1 MRRAD
6 AASTC
11 MQTEKT
17 IVTANWAITATD
29 SSTAIISD
37 AIISWASDGKIIFFG
52 KAQDYVDRHKETGLY
67 AEVDPSIRRIDLGN
81 AILCPGLVNAHTHA
95 AMTLLRGAA
104 DDLPLME
111 WLQKRIWPMEGALVD
126 PQFVEIGTQLAAA
139 EMLLGGTTTCADM
152 YFYPGDAARAFIAM
166 GMRAQLAMPVI
177 EFPTRYASDPDQY
190 LSLALETRDALKGEA
205 LLSFALGP
213 HAPYTVN
220 DDTFKRIVAY
230 SAELGIPIHTHLQ
243 ETSNEVEES
252 IAKFGER
259 PTKRLERLGL
269 LSPDF
274 VGAHG
279 VHVNAEDIARLAKNA
294 ANIVHCPSSN
304 LKLASGIAPIDAL
317 TKAGVNVALGTDGAA
332 SNNRLD
338 LFEEMRLAA
347 LLAKV
352 QANDASA
359 FPAEAAFRAATIN
372 GARALGLQDTI
383 GSLEVGKQADVIAI
397 SLDGVHVQPMF
408 DPISHVVYTAARADV
423 SHTWVGG
430 CARVA
435 DGKLA
440 EDAQRV
446 IDNASS
452 TVAEI
457 VERVAKMR

>member
-1 MRRAD
+1 MNIGLT
-6 AASTC
+6 AASAPWL
-11 MQTEKT
+11 
-17 IVTANWAITATD
+17 VTASRDEMTMTR
-29 SSTAIISD
+29 D
-37 AIISWASDGKIIFFG
+37 AKVVWASTGEIVYSGSKENAEASIKIWAYSKNI
-52 KAQDYVDRHKETGLY
+52 DISIVDKVQENYL
-67 AEVDPSIRRIDLGN
+67 ANS
-81 AILCPGLVNAHTHA
+81 ILCPGFVNAHTHA

-104 DDLPLME
+104 DELPLME

-126 PQFVEIGTQLAAA
+126 PEFVRIGTQLAAA

-152 YFYPGDAARAFIAM
+152 YFYPVDAARAFLAM

-177 EFPTRYASDPDQY
+177 EFPTRYASDPGQY
-190 LSLALETRDALKGEA
+190 LSLALEARDALKGEA

-259 PTKRLERLGL
+259 PAKRIERLGL

-304 LKLASGIAPIDAL
+304 LKLASGIAPITAMSN
-317 TKAGVNVALGTDGAA
+317 AGVNVALGTDGAA

-352 QANDASA
+352 QASDASA
-359 FPAEAAFRAATIN
+359 FPADAAFRAATIS
-372 GARALGLQDTI
+372 GARALGLQDVI

-397 SLDGVHVQPMF
+397 SLDGVHMQPMF
-408 DPISHVVYTAARADV
+408 DPISHLVYTASRADV
-423 SHTWVGG
+423 THAWVGG
-430 CARVA
+430 RERV
-435 DGKLA
+435 
-440 EDAQRV
+440 
-446 IDNASS
+446 
-452 TVAEI
+452 
-457 VERVAKMR
+457 VERELVSDAKRLLDDSQPALVHFSKYIGEQMTM